1 MVGRQCQ
8 EKPEK
13 KMWLWVDFGGQEG
26 VCKSW
31 HRRERVPG
39 KNKQHEHR
47 NGHVHISETVR
58 DFFIS

>member
-13 KMWLWVDFGGQEG
+13 KMWLWVDFGGQKG

-31 HRRERVPG
+31 HDRKIIPG
-39 KNKQHEHR
+39 KNKQHEYR
-47 NGHVHISETVR
+47 NGDVNIFLNVR
-58 DFFIS
+58 GFL